1 MNFAESIK
9 AFVGRRILEKK
20 IRSHLH
26 NPIVCNIRGARNIGI
41 IYNATEYI
49 SFEII
54 KDFTRRLAKGDT
66 KVTIL
71 GYVNSKKL
79 IDHYLYRKGYDFFS
93 RNDLNWFYKPVSE
106 VTESFMQQPFDIL
119 FNLSLEEYFPI
130 QYIVALSLSSFKVG
144 KYSSA
149 EKNLD
154 LMIDIE
160 NEKALMKKL
169 HDEIVLDSKEE
180 ITNSDIERDI
190 EKKTQTELQLGFLIN
205 QLMHYLSLL
214 KK

>member
-9 AFVGRRILEKK
+9 VSVGRRILEKK
-20 IRSHLH
+20 IRSHNH
-26 NPIVCNIRGARNIGI
+26 NPIVCNIREAQKIGI
-41 IYNATEYI
+41 IYNATESV

-66 KVTIL
+66 KVTIV

-79 IDHYLYRKGYDFFS
+79 IDHYLYRKGFDFFS
-93 RNDLNWFYKPVSE
+93 RNDLNWFYKPVSK

-130 QYIVALSLSSFKVG
+130 QYIVALSLASFKVG

-160 NEKALMKKL
+160 SEKALMKEL
-169 HDEIVLDSKEE
+169 HNEIVLDSKKE
-180 ITNSDIERDI
+180 IASSDIEQDI
-190 EKKTQTELQLGFLIN
+190 IKKTQTELQLGFLIS
-205 QLMHYLSLL
+205 QLMHYLALL